1 MKYIVPDKHKL
12 KHKLIERNNGST
24 DNSFISLLFFSFL
37 RFSEVLYP
45 RVLAYIGKYKRSV
58 DTTRT
63 ALVKTSEIVFK
74 ATGDVAIPDMWDA
87 VSQIINNSQQG
98 NSKQSS
104 HN

>member
-1 MKYIVPDKHKL
+1 MKYIVPDKH

-24 DNSFISLLFFSFL
+24 ENSFISLLFFSFL

-45 RVLAYIGKYKRSV
+45 GVLAYKGSINVQLILLELFKQKR
-58 DTTRT
+58 
-63 ALVKTSEIVFK
+63 VKSFLK
-74 ATGDVAIPDMWDA
+74 RLADVAIPDMWDA
-87 VSQIINNSQQG
+87 VSQIINNSQEG